1 MGRTRSQLKLSRS
14 PLSLVLAQVRF
25 ERLEAM
31 GDYMPAIQDR
41 LRRSGYPLNKSGR
54 ITEVQVTQQGTRQ
67 SERPHWEF
75 LSKDRHTGVVLNEG
89 FVVLQ
94 TTKYEGFEQFLD
106 AFVQVIRTVSEEVH
120 GLYIQRVG
128 LRYVDAI
135 QAREG
140 ESWKD
145 YVQPGLHGFE
155 GDVFREGS
163 TLSLHQTVARTRD
176 GTMIVRL
183 MQTRDGALLPPDLL
197 ATSLAQPAISPPTQG
212 ALVTLL
218 DIDHF
223 REQEPDEFTE
233 EAFVEMAWSLKNDSY
248 VVFADHAVTK
258 HALEVWK

>member
-1 MGRTRSQLKLSRS
+1 MVRTRPQLKLACS

-31 GDYMPAIQDR
+31 ANYMPSIQDR

-54 ITEVQVTQQGTRQ
+54 IKEFQVTAQGARQ

-94 TTKYEGFEQFLD
+94 TTRYEGFEQFLD
-106 AFVQVIRTVSEEVH
+106 AFVQVTRIVSEEVQ
-120 GLYIQRVG
+120 GLYLQRLG
-128 LRYVDAI
+128 FRYVDAI
-135 QAREG
+135 QAGEG

-155 GDVFREGS
+155 GEVLHAAS
-163 TLSLHQTVARTRD
+163 VLNLHQTVASTRD

-183 MQTRDGALLPPDLL
+183 MQNRDGALLPPDLVT
-197 ATSLAQPAISPPTQG
+197 TSLAQPDIPPPKPG
-212 ALVTLL
+212 DLVTLL

-223 REQEPDEFTE
+223 RQQDSDEFD
-233 EAFVEMAWSLKNDSY
+233 EAAFIEMAWRLKNDSY
-248 VVFADHAVTK
+248 AVFADYAVTK

>member
-1 MGRTRSQLKLSRS
+1 MGRTRPQLKLSRS

-31 GDYMPAIQDR
+31 GNYMPAIQDR

-75 LSKDRHTGVVLNEG
+75 LSKDRHSSVVLNEG

-94 TTKYEGFEQFLD
+94 TTRYEGFEQFLD
-106 AFVQVIRTVSEEVH
+106 AFVQVTRTVSEEVQ
-120 GLYIQRVG
+120 GLYLQRLG

-145 YVQPGLHGFE
+145 YVRAGLHGFE
-155 GDVFREGS
+155 GDIFQEGS
-163 TLSLHQTVARTRD
+163 ALSLHQTVARTRD

-183 MQTRDGALLPPDLL
+183 MQNRDGALLPPDLV
-197 ATSLAQPAISPPTQG
+197 ATSLAQPAISPAMGFNP
-212 ALVTLL
+212 
-218 DIDHF
+218 
-223 REQEPDEFTE
+223 
-233 EAFVEMAWSLKNDSY
+233 
-248 VVFADHAVTK
+248 
-258 HALEVWK
+258 